1 MYAAKI
7 DLVGRKV
14 ITMGKKKKNNNADD
28 TTNSSKKESVFQ
40 KIWDKVLEHV
50 IGVIFTVLTLC
61 VTTLVYLFLNVT
73 FSIPNQISILN
84 SKLDGLEKST
94 EELSDSIEKIS
105 EEIVNNNKELQKS
118 FNESISDA
126 KEDLRKEN
134 EAFRDGIYA
143 TLGIVNV
150 KPTSYSAT
158 KLNYSTTDLETGH
171 SQGPSLKPDGIIGED
186 FETGEEYK
194 AKSLVNKKILVP
206 YKENG
211 QEVYFLGQYNAEYH
225 WDGNCI
231 INVYRKN
238 RLVLVTNANYDNG
251 KLQDYRQVLEGKGS
265 TWIISNRKAHKNYN
279 SGENWSYYK
288 NSEITKKF
296 SMSNV
301 KVSDIIGVEKIKSKF
316 SDSDL
321 EGYYH
326 GRTGNGKYNDD
337 TGKAYLVKYFK
348 DSKYVKTLY
357 QGRFEDGEF
366 EDSTGDAWY
375 IVKEEN
381 TNYMYYKGIFEGG
394 TAKYK
399 DDKHF
404 RNPLT
409 KADIDEIIKG
419 CSFNCEL
426 SWDFSENT

>member
-28 TTNSSKKESVFQ
+28 TTNSSKKESVLQ

-118 FNESISDA
+118 FDESISDA

-134 EAFRDGIYA
+134 EAFRDGIYT

-150 KPTSYSAT
+150 KPTLYSAT
-158 KLNYSTTDLETGH
+158 QLNYSTTDLEAGH

-186 FETGEEYK
+186 SETGEEYK

-301 KVSDIIGVEKIKSKF
+301 TVSDIIGVEKIKSKF

-326 GRTGNGKYNDD
+326 GRTSNGKYNDN

-381 TNYMYYKGIFEGG
+381 TNYMYYKGIFESG
-394 TAKYK
+394 TAKYR

-404 RNPLT
+404 KNPLT
-409 KADIDEIIKG
+409 KKDIDEIIEG
-419 CSFNCEL
+419 HSFDCEL

>member
-1 MYAAKI
+1 M
-7 DLVGRKV
+7 
-14 ITMGKKKKNNNADD
+14 
-28 TTNSSKKESVFQ
+28 
-40 KIWDKVLEHV
+40 
-50 IGVIFTVLTLC
+50 
-61 VTTLVYLFLNVT
+61 
-73 FSIPNQISILN
+73 
-84 SKLDGLEKST
+84 
-94 EELSDSIEKIS
+94 
-105 EEIVNNNKELQKS
+105 
-118 FNESISDA
+118 
-126 KEDLRKEN
+126 
-134 EAFRDGIYA
+134 
-143 TLGIVNV
+143 
-150 KPTSYSAT
+150 
-158 KLNYSTTDLETGH
+158 
-171 SQGPSLKPDGIIGED
+171 
-186 FETGEEYK
+186 
-194 AKSLVNKKILVP
+194 P

-337 TGKAYLVKYFK
+337 IGKAYLVKYFK